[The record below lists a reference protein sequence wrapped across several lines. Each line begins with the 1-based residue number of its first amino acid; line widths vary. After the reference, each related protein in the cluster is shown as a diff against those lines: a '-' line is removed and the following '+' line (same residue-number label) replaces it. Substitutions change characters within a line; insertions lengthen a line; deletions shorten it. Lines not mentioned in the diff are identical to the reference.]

1 MNIYL
6 ISEYVSRLRKSDIIY
21 YAEKQGISLDKEE
34 VELIYNYIKKD
45 YKTIIY
51 GNPKDIL
58 NEIKFKVKPLTYN
71 KIENLYIKSLSKV
84 LFFIISISYL
94 YGGYTFSLLLSS
106 LVTYGVSSILGILSN
121 LSL

>member
-6 ISEYVSRLRKSDIIY
+6 ISEYVNRLKKSDITY

-34 VELIYNYIKKD
+34 IELIYNYIKKD

-58 NEIKFKVKPLTYN
+58 NEIKFKVKPLTYS
-71 KIENLYIKSLSKV
+71 KIENLYMKLPKYMRIQSGIKIM
-84 LFFIISISYL
+84 FFL
-94 YGGYTFSLLLSS
+94 Y
-106 LVTYGVSSILGILSN
+106 VICGVKIMVN
-121 LSL
+121 RN